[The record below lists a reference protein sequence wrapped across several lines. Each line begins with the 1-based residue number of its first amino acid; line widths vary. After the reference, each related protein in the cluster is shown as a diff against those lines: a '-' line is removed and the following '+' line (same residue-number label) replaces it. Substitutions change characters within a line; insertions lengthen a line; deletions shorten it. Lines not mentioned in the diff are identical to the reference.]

1 MVPIMRY
8 FLFIATM
15 LVVAVSSS
23 SASVWNYPQDGAT
36 VGNPTL
42 FDCTA
47 PVTPNYMKLWIN
59 GSSTSIWTVHN
70 TNRLILVYFLA
81 NGTYTMDC
89 QYNDGTTHDNFI
101 TITVTNNLYD
111 TDQVDDDPFTNSNP
125 DWEETPGCSSPC
137 TLPNANSV
145 LDSSKSTDGQSR
157 EFLASL
163 NSSGGS
169 FQDVFFYEK
178 RCGGT
183 AVIGKRAGHYMVN
196 LNAEAGSMPRAFEWG
211 FTQWF
216 GGRNYRMA
224 FQADYAAGVWRV
236 YDPADGSWHATNV
249 TLTQAPIPTTEFKRV
264 YLVGH
269 PFTDSSGNDRTGVD
283 LIQIGECTNAPCADT
298 DTDPIRPVAITSVA
312 NEPSL
317 SVGTISGDCFGI
329 EGNSQSLQLDLDSS
343 HGSSQI
349 WTDKYL
355 VHLLP

>member
-1 MVPIMRY
+1 MKY
-8 FLFIATM
+8 YLLLAATII
-15 LVVAVSSS
+15 LSVCSA
-23 SASVWNYPQDGAT
+23 SASVWNYPQNGAT

-70 TNRLILVYFLA
+70 TNRMVIVYDLP

-111 TDQVDDDPFTNSNP
+111 TGQVDDDPFTNTSPN
-125 DWEETPGCSSPC
+125 WEETPGCSSPC
-137 TLPNANSV
+137 TQANANSV
-145 LDSSKSTDGQSR
+145 LDTTKSTDGQSR
-157 EFLASL
+157 EFFGTLASG
-163 NSSGGS
+163 GGS
-169 FQDVFFYEK
+169 FQDAFFYEK

-183 AVIGKRAGHYMVN
+183 AVIGKAAGHYMVN
-196 LNAEAGSMPRAFEWG
+196 VNVEEGSQPRAFEFG

-224 FQADYAAGVWRV
+224 FQADYADGTWRV
-236 YDPADGSWHATNV
+236 YDPTGNAWHATNV
-249 TLTQAPIPTTEFKRV
+249 TLAQAPIPTTGFKRL

-269 PFTDSSGNDRTGVD
+269 PFTDSGGNARTGVD
-283 LIQIGECTNAPCADT
+283 LIQIGECTTAPCADT
-298 DTDPIRPVAITSVA
+298 DPDPIRPVAITSVA
-312 NEPSL
+312 GEPSN
-317 SVGTISGDCFGI
+317 SVGTLAESCAGT
-329 EGNSQSLQLDLDSS
+329 EGNSQSLQLDLDTTRSS
-343 HGSSQI
+343 GEI

-355 VHLLP
+355 IHLLP

>member
-1 MVPIMRY
+1 MKRY
-8 FLFIATM
+8 LFLAAT
-15 LVVAVSSS
+15 VIVSVCCS
-23 SASVWNYPQDGAT
+23 SASVWNYPQNGAT

-70 TNRLILVYFLA
+70 TNHLMFVHFLP

-111 TDQVDDDPFTNSNP
+111 TGQVDDDPFTNTNP
-125 DWEETPGCSSPC
+125 NWEETPGCSSPC
-137 TLPNANSV
+137 TQANGNSV
-145 LDSSKSTDGQSR
+145 LDTNKSTDGQSR
-157 EFLASL
+157 EFFATLASG
-163 NSSGGS
+163 GGS

-196 LNAEAGSMPRAFEWG
+196 VNVEAGNQPRAFEFG

-224 FQADYAAGVWRV
+224 FQVDYADGFWRV
-236 YDPADGSWHATNV
+236 YDPTGNAWHATNV
-249 TLTQAPIPTTEFKRV
+249 TTTQAPIPTTEFKRL

-269 PFTDSSGNDRTGVD
+269 PITDSSGNQRTAFD
-283 LIQIGECTNAPCADT
+283 MIQIGECTTTPCS
-298 DTDPIRPVAITSVA
+298 DTDPDPIHAVPITSVSG
-312 NEPSL
+312 EPSN
-317 SVGTISGDCFGI
+317 SVGTLTGDCFGT
-329 EGNSQSLQLDLDSS
+329 EGNSQSLQLDLDTSS
-343 HGSSQI
+343 TAGEI

-355 VHLLP
+355 IHLLP